1 MILLVENNS
10 DDAELILGTLQ
21 QQLPASNVHHAHNG
35 NEAIDLI
42 KQWDGEPLQL
52 VLLNIN
58 LPGLSGLEVLEQLR
72 AKRETRHVPVVMLG
86 ASEDSHDVSRSYD
99 LGANSFIS
107 KSSHGADFSET
118 VKQIVPY
125 WLELNQPYIQL
136 GPED

>member
-1 MILLVENNS
+1 MILLVENNN
-10 DDAELILGTLQ
+10 DDAGLILGTLQ
-21 QQLPASNVHHAHNG
+21 QQLPSSNVRHAHNG

-52 VLLNIN
+52 VLLNVN
-58 LPGLSGLEVLEQLR
+58 LPGLSGLDVLEQLR

-86 ASEDSHDVSRSYD
+86 ASEDSNDVSRSYD

-107 KSSHGADFSET
+107 KSDHAADFSET
-118 VKQIVPY
+118 VRQIAPY

>member
-10 DDAELILGTLQ
+10 SDAELILGAVQ
-21 QQLPASNVHHAHNG
+21 QQLPASSIQHARNG
-35 NEAIDLI
+35 SEAIDLV

-58 LPGLSGLEVLEQLR
+58 LPGLSGLEVLKQLR

-86 ASEDSHDVSRSYD
+86 ASEDSNDVSRSYD

-107 KSSHGADFSET
+107 KSDHAADFSET
-118 VKQIVPY
+118 VRQIVPY
-125 WLELNQPYIQL
+125 WIELNQPYIQL
-136 GPED
+136 ERED